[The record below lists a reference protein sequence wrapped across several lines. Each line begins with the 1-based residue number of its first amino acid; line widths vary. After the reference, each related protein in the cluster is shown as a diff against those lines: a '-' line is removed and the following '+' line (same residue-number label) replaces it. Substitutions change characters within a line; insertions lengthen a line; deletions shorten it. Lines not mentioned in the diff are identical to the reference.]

1 MRITRIEAE
10 NYKGFKKIDINLDRR
25 FTILCGT
32 NGIGKS
38 SILFAIA
45 TALNQSY
52 FPNSRVSE
60 DAQIKLRF
68 IGRDQKNNVTGFG
81 KGSFRKQS
89 NVSSIIQNYT
99 PYVEEDGNS
108 SNIFKDNIKDLI
120 SPLFIGPYR
129 NIHYKKIEGMKS
141 EGSKEES
148 RANYLNNSL
157 LALSN
162 GQMPDIKQWMINRY
176 FIIEKDWAL
185 IEKYNWGLILKALA
199 DSSMFG
205 DGFQFNSILQD
216 LEPSFLLKGNK
227 IYLEELSSGFKSIIA
242 IVFSIVEWI
251 EATNEGENAKID
263 IAEGT
268 VLIDELDS
276 HLHPSWQTKIKKVL
290 EQIFPKIQ
298 FIVTTHSPQVISSG
312 NKGEVLV
319 LNNADGFLSAQP
331 IDTSLG
337 FWKTEDIF
345 QDVMNVNTLYDNN
358 FSELIEQ
365 IEDLIGQALYDE
377 AKSTLEKYQ
386 ENAHPA
392 DNTPRALLRRINFLI
407 GKENS

>member
-1 MRITRIEAE
+1 
-10 NYKGFKKIDINLDRR
+10 
-25 FTILCGT
+25 
-32 NGIGKS
+32 
-38 SILFAIA
+38 
-45 TALNQSY
+45 
-52 FPNSRVSE
+52 
-60 DAQIKLRF
+60 
-68 IGRDQKNNVTGFG
+68 
-81 KGSFRKQS
+81 
-89 NVSSIIQNYT
+89 
-99 PYVEEDGNS
+99 
-108 SNIFKDNIKDLI
+108 
-120 SPLFIGPYR
+120 
-129 NIHYKKIEGMKS
+129 MKS

-148 RANYLNNSL
+148 RAKYLNNSL

-185 IEKYNWGLILKALA
+185 IEKYNWELILKALA

-205 DGFQFNSILQD
+205 DGFQFNNILQD

-242 IVFSIVEWI
+242 MVFSIVEWI

-290 EQIFPKIQ
+290 EQIFPTIQ

-337 FWKTEDIF
+337 FWKTENIF